1 MTNLVRLTSRLLV
14 STSLGLAMMAAGS
27 MLSGVGVE
35 FGDVAYAQDA
45 EKPERKTRKTPAM
58 REKVYSK
65 LAEAQTLAEANDSAG
80 AQKIL
85 GQVQAMKD
93 LNSYELA
100 QMWNFFAYIYFTQER
115 YGDAL
120 RAYERVLQ
128 QPNIPEAMESQTIY
142 SLAQLYF
149 QEDNYRKSI
158 EFIDRWF
165 RTAQNPGP
173 EPYVMKSQAY
183 YQLED
188 FRAAIPPLETAMRI
202 AREQGKPIKEN
213 WLLLQRVYYWEL
225 EDYPKVASILEQLVT
240 RFPKKSYWVQLSG
253 MYGEMGQE
261 SKQTGALE
269 AVYLMGLFNR
279 GQEYLNLGQ
288 LLMQAGYPYRGAN
301 VLEEGIEKGLVEKNG
316 RNYRLLAQAWQL
328 SQEDEKA
335 VAPLQQ
341 AARLSNDAEMY
352 VRLAQSY
359 LNLDRYDEAVD
370 ALQQALNRGGLKR
383 TGDAHVLMGMAYYYD
398 EKLSSARTAFSKAR
412 NFDKNKKSA
421 NQWVTHITNE
431 LNRQAE
437 IEAALARN

>member
-1 MTNLVRLTSRLLV
+1 MTKLVRLTSRLLIA
-14 STSLGLAMMAAGS
+14 TGLAVAVLATSSIVSVMDINLGS
-27 MLSGVGVE
+27 
-35 FGDVAYAQDA
+35 VAHAQEE
-45 EKPERKTRKTPAM
+45 EKPERRTRKTPAM

-65 LAEAQTLAEANDSAG
+65 LAEAQALAEAEDAAG
-80 AQKIL
+80 AQKVL
-85 GQVQAMKD
+85 AQVQAMKD

-149 QEDNYRKSI
+149 QEENYRKSI

-165 RTAQNPGP
+165 KTAENPGP

-183 YQLED
+183 YSLED
-188 FRAAIPPLETAMRI
+188 YRAAIPPLETGMRI

-261 SKQTGALE
+261 NKQTGALE
-269 AVYLMGLFNR
+269 AVYLMGLFDR

-288 LLMQAGYPYRGAN
+288 LLMQAGYPYRGAK
-301 VLEEGIEKGLVEKNG
+301 VLTEGVEKGLIEKNG
-316 RNYRLLAQAWQL
+316 RNYRLIAQAWQL

-335 VAPLQQ
+335 VAPLVQ
-341 AARLSNDAEMY
+341 AARLSNDPEMY
-352 VRLAQSY
+352 VRLGTSY
-359 LNLDRYDEAVD
+359 LNLDRYDDAVD
-370 ALQQALNRGGLKR
+370 AFQEALNLGGLKR

-398 EKLSSARTAFSKAR
+398 DKLSSARTAFSKAR
-412 NFDKNKKSA
+412 NFDKTKKTA
-421 NQWVTHITNE
+421 GQWVTHITNE